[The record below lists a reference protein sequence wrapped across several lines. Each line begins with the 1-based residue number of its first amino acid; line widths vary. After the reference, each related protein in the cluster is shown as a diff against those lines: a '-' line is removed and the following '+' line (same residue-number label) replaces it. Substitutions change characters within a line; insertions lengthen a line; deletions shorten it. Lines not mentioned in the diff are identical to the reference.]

1 MEPILIATAGAVINL
16 LLGGVIWFMKQS
28 YNDLKDTVKE
38 HKADLDKV
46 KDTYFKRED
55 FREFKEELW
64 TRLDKMEVNWAHKVN
79 DLRQQ

>member
-1 MEPILIATAGAVINL
+1 MEPIILATAGAIINL
-16 LLGGVIWFMKQS
+16 LLGGVIYLMKQS
-28 YNDLKDTVKE
+28 YDDLKATVKE